1 MKKLLIILLLIPT
14 LSQAE
19 EFKLTCEG
27 ERVLTKTDSDVLRI
41 KKSIVIKVRNASVR
55 AEDET
60 YYNGKSARFEGTY
73 IQDEGSIAAMTVY
86 TEAPSKS
93 SCSVVGHDLSI
104 NLIDETVFTTKRE
117 TNECKKKGYFTK
129 IDFTGKCKKQILLAF
144 EAFDAFVAN
153 GTNLAPTNEMCNV
166 DEGDIRN
173 KGNRLRKKCF

>member
-1 MKKLLIILLLIPT
+1 M
-14 LSQAE
+14 
-19 EFKLTCEG
+19 
-27 ERVLTKTDSDVLRI
+27 
-41 KKSIVIKVRNASVR
+41 
-55 AEDET
+55 
-60 YYNGKSARFEGTY
+60 
-73 IQDEGSIAAMTVY
+73 MVY

-93 SCSVVGHDLSI
+93 SCSEVGHDLSI
-104 NLIDETVFTTKRE
+104 NLVDETIYTTKRE

-153 GTNLAPTNEMCNV
+153 ETSLAPTNEMCNV

>member
-1 MKKLLIILLLIPT
+1 MKKLLILLLLITT
-14 LSQAE
+14 LTQAE
-19 EFKLTCEG
+19 EFKLVCEG
-27 ERVLTKTDSDVLRI
+27 ERVLTKSDSDVFRM
-41 KKSIVIKVRNASVR
+41 KKSIVVKVRKESIR

-60 YYNGKSARFEGTY
+60 YYNGKSARFEGSY
-73 IQDEGSIAAMTVY
+73 IQYEDSISAMTIY
-86 TEAPSKS
+86 KEAPSKS

-104 NLIDETVFTTKRE
+104 NLIDKTLYITKRE

-173 KGNRLRKKCF
+173 KGNRSRKKCF

>member
-1 MKKLLIILLLIPT
+1 MKKLLVLLLLIPT

-19 EFKLTCEG
+19 EFKLVCDG
-27 ERVLTKTDSDVLRI
+27 EQLLTKSDSDVFRI
-41 KKSIVIKVRNASVR
+41 KKTIVVKVRKASIR

-60 YYNGKSARFEGTY
+60 YYTGKSARFEGSY
-73 IQDEGSIAAMTVY
+73 IKDKDSISAMTLY

-104 NLIDETVFTTKRE
+104 NLMDKTLYITKRE

-129 IDFTGKCKKQILLAF
+129 IDFAGKCEKQILLAF

>member
-1 MKKLLIILLLIPT
+1 MKKLLLLLLLIPT
-14 LSQAE
+14 LIHAE
-19 EFKLTCEG
+19 EFKLVCEG
-27 ERVLTKTDSDVLRI
+27 ERVLTKSDSDVFRM
-41 KKSIVIKVRNASVR
+41 KKSIVVKVRKESIR

-60 YYNGKSARFEGTY
+60 YYNGKSARFEGSY
-73 IQDEGSIAAMTVY
+73 IQDEDSISAMTVY

-104 NLIDETVFTTKRE
+104 NLIDESVYITKRE

-166 DEGDIRN
+166 DVGDIRN

>member
-1 MKKLLIILLLIPT
+1 MKKLLILLLLITT
-14 LSQAE
+14 LAQAE
-19 EFKLTCEG
+19 EFKLACEG
-27 ERVLTKTDSDVLRI
+27 ERVLTKSDSDVFRMQ
-41 KKSIVIKVRNASVR
+41 KSIVVKVRKESIR
-55 AEDET
+55 AENET
-60 YYNGKSARFEGTY
+60 YYNGKSARFEGSY
-73 IQDEGSIAAMTVY
+73 IQYEDSISAMTVH

-104 NLIDETVFTTKRE
+104 NLIDKTVYITKRE
-117 TNECKKKGYFTK
+117 TNDCKKKGYFTK
-129 IDFTGKCKKQILLAF
+129 TDFTGKCKKQILLAF

>member
-1 MKKLLIILLLIPT
+1 MKKLIILLLLIT
-14 LSQAE
+14 NLTQAE
-19 EFKLTCEG
+19 EFKLVCEG
-27 ERVLTKTDSDVLRI
+27 KRVLTKSDSDVFRM
-41 KKSIVIKVRNASVR
+41 KKSIVVKVRKASIR

-60 YYNGKSARFEGTY
+60 YYNGKSARFEGSY
-73 IQDEGSIAAMTVY
+73 IKDKDSISAMTIYKEV
-86 TEAPSKS
+86 PSKS

-104 NLIDETVFTTKRE
+104 NLIDKTLYITKRE

-129 IDFTGKCKKQILLAF
+129 IDFTGKCKKKILLAF

>member
-1 MKKLLIILLLIPT
+1 MKKILILLLLITT
-14 LSQAE
+14 LTQAE
-19 EFKLTCEG
+19 EFKLVCEG
-27 ERVLTKTDSDVLRI
+27 EQVLSKSDSDVLRI
-41 KKSIVIKVRNASVR
+41 KKSIVVKVRKTSIR

-60 YYNGKSARFEGTY
+60 YYNGKSARFEGSY
-73 IQDEGSIAAMTVY
+73 IQYEDSISAMTIYKEV
-86 TEAPSKS
+86 PSKS

-104 NLIDETVFTTKRE
+104 NLIDKTLYITKRE
-117 TNECKKKGYFTK
+117 TNECMKKGYFTK

-144 EAFDAFVAN
+144 EAFDTFVAN

>member
-1 MKKLLIILLLIPT
+1 MKKLLILLLLIPT
-14 LSQAE
+14 LIQAE
-19 EFKLTCEG
+19 EFKLVCEG
-27 ERVLTKTDSDVLRI
+27 ERVLTKSDSDVFRI
-41 KKSIVIKVRNASVR
+41 KKSLVVKVRKDSIR

-60 YYNGKSARFEGTY
+60 YYNGKSARFEGSY
-73 IQDEGSIAAMTVY
+73 IHDEDSISAMTVY

-104 NLIDETVFTTKRE
+104 NLIDETIYTTKRE

>member
-1 MKKLLIILLLIPT
+1 MKKLLILLLLIPT
-14 LSQAE
+14 LIQAE
-19 EFKLTCEG
+19 EFKLVCEG
-27 ERVLTKTDSDVLRI
+27 ERVLTKSDSDVFRI
-41 KKSIVIKVRNASVR
+41 KKSLVVKVRKDSIR

-60 YYNGKSARFEGTY
+60 YYNGKSARFEGSY
-73 IQDEGSIAAMTVY
+73 IQDEDSISAMTVY

-104 NLIDETVFTTKRE
+104 NLIEETVYITKRE

-129 IDFTGKCKKQILLAF
+129 IDFTGKCEKQILLAF
-144 EAFDAFVAN
+144 ETFDAFVAN
-153 GTNLAPTNEMCNV
+153 ATNLAPTNEMCNV

>member
-1 MKKLLIILLLIPT
+1 MKKLLLLLLLITT
-14 LSQAE
+14 LAQAE
-19 EFKLTCEG
+19 EFKLVCEG
-27 ERVLTKTDSDVLRI
+27 ERVLTKSNSDVFRM
-41 KKSIVIKVRNASVR
+41 KKSIVVKVRKASIR

-60 YYNGKSARFEGTY
+60 YYNGKSARFEGSY
-73 IQDEGSIAAMTVY
+73 IQYEDSISAMTVY

-104 NLIDETVFTTKRE
+104 NLIDETIYITKRE

>member
-1 MKKLLIILLLIPT
+1 MLIPI

-19 EFKLTCEG
+19 EFKLICDG
-27 ERVLTKTDSDVLRI
+27 EHLLSKSDSDVYRI
-41 KKSIVIKVRNASVR
+41 KKSIVVKVRKASIR

-60 YYNGKSARFEGTY
+60 YYNGKSARFEGSY
-73 IQDEGSIAAMTVY
+73 IKDKGSISAMTIY

-104 NLIDETVFTTKRE
+104 NLIEETVYITKRE

-129 IDFTGKCKKQILLAF
+129 IDFTGNCKKQILLAFEAF

>member
-1 MKKLLIILLLIPT
+1 MKKLLILLLLMTT
-14 LSQAE
+14 LIQAE
-19 EFKLTCEG
+19 EFKLVCEG

-41 KKSIVIKVRNASVR
+41 KKSIVVKVRKHSIR

-60 YYNGKSARFEGTY
+60 YYNGKSARFEGIY
-73 IQDEGSIAAMTVY
+73 IQDEDSISAMTVY
-86 TEAPSKS
+86 IEAPSKS

-104 NLIDETVFTTKRE
+104 NLIDETVYITKRE
-117 TNECKKKGYFTK
+117 TNDCKKKGYFTK
-129 IDFTGKCKKQILLAF
+129 TDFTGKCKKQILLAF
-144 EAFDAFVAN
+144 EAFDSFVAN

>member
-1 MKKLLIILLLIPT
+1 MKKLLILLLLIPT
-14 LSQAE
+14 LTQAL
-19 EFKLTCEG
+19 EFKLACEG
-27 ERVLTKTDSDVLRI
+27 ERVLTKSDSDVLRI
-41 KKSIVIKVRNASVR
+41 KKSIVVKVRKASIR

-60 YYNGKSARFEGTY
+60 YYNGKSARFEGSY
-73 IQDEGSIAAMTVY
+73 IQDEDSISAMTVY

-104 NLIDETVFTTKRE
+104 NLIDETVYITKRE

-166 DEGDIRN
+166 GGGDIRN

>member
-1 MKKLLIILLLIPT
+1 MKKLLILLLLITT
-14 LSQAE
+14 LTKAE
-19 EFKLTCEG
+19 EFKLVCEG
-27 ERVLTKTDSDVLRI
+27 ERVLTKSDSDVFRM
-41 KKSIVIKVRNASVR
+41 KKSIVVKVRKESIR

-60 YYNGKSARFEGTY
+60 FYNGKSARFEGSYTQY
-73 IQDEGSIAAMTVY
+73 DDSISAMMVY

-93 SCSVVGHDLSI
+93 SCSEVGHDLSI
-104 NLIDETVFTTKRE
+104 NLVDETIYTTKRE
-117 TNECKKKGYFTK
+117 TNECKKNGYFTK

-153 GTNLAPTNEMCNV
+153 ETSLAPTNEMCNV